1 MKRKNGFSLG
11 GGCLGNGITV
21 WNRNREVN
29 GDYETVAH
37 IDVYRNITYRVKNL
51 PEEVKREVEA
61 YAKGNPSAST
71 SQPERKVF
79 HEEEK

>member
-1 MKRKNGFSLG
+1 MPKKREFSLG
-11 GGCLGNGITV
+11 GGHLGNGITV

-37 IDVYRNITYRVKNL
+37 IDADRNINYRVKNL

-61 YAKGNPSAST
+61 YAKGNPSVST

-79 HEEEK
+79 NEEEK